1 MSCMSI
7 KMTLLH
13 LSASKAPC
21 LGGRHTTASERKGWD
36 GRRDRGGGVLG
47 EAGWVL
53 IYLDS
58 F

>member
-36 GRRDRGGGVLG
+36 GMEGSRGGLG